1 MFVGSV
7 GWFVN
12 LECNELCTSHVTIFD
27 CNSET
32 VVWDSKDHDNYNVA
46 QEVNYSDFADYEVLS
61 FDLYLD
67 TKHQICLEL
76 NIEMDEGGK

>member
-7 GWFVN
+7 YWLVN
-12 LECNELCTSHVTIFD
+12 LECNDLCNCHVTIFD

-32 VVWDSKDHDNYNVA
+32 VVWDSKDHDDYNVA
-46 QEVNYSDFADYEVLS
+46 QEVSYSDFADYEVLS

-67 TKHQICLEL
+67 KNNKICLEL
-76 NIEMDEGGK
+76 NIEIDDEN